1 MEVVR
6 TWSMMG
12 QALKLMTMGAS
23 WKHCI
28 MSGFKLQGETETR
41 SSHLSVST
49 RSYQS
54 ACREGGD

>member
-1 MEVVR
+1 MEVAR

-41 SSHLSVST
+41 FSHLSVST
-49 RSYQS
+49 
-54 ACREGGD
+54 